1 MFKDTNFE
9 SYSQQSEASIKR
21 KVEAEKAEGK
31 DCKPK
36 DLKDIVRTTIIVP
49 RSAIEG
55 VIKDLSTTKHFLR
68 YKPQSGSAFLGYSGN
83 IINVLISNGLVAEI
97 QVNTPKMIYAK
108 EQPDVAKKIL
118 GEKVWNEIRKQT
130 GTEGG
135 FGHMYYEEYRKLSKE
150 EQNSEKGLAI
160 KKESENYYSHFTK

>member
-1 MFKDTNFE
+1 MYPLLQMFKDTNFE

-55 VIKDLSTTKHFLR
+55 VIKDLSTTKYFLR
-68 YKPQSGSAFLGYSGN
+68 Y
-83 IINVLISNGLVAEI
+83 
-97 QVNTPKMIYAK
+97 
-108 EQPDVAKKIL
+108 
-118 GEKVWNEIRKQT
+118 
-130 GTEGG
+130 
-135 FGHMYYEEYRKLSKE
+135 
-150 EQNSEKGLAI
+150 
-160 KKESENYYSHFTK
+160 